1 LISEEATATV
11 CQNPCGFDSETFVDF
26 LRASSWGMRVRGT
39 LPLPLP
45 SREGKQM
52 ENSYQ
57 GRIAKKLVGIQIREE
72 EPGKTSFSQLLK
84 IILDKWI
91 SSF

>member
-1 LISEEATATV
+1 V
-11 CQNPCGFDSETFVDF
+11 
-26 LRASSWGMRVRGT
+26 RVRGT
-39 LPLPLP
+39 LPFPLP
-45 SREGKQM
+45 SRERKQM

-57 GRIAKKLVGIQIREE
+57 GRIAKKLVGIQTGEE

-91 SSF
+91 SSY